1 MQQEPIDLANRRK
14 VYFDTSAWDYVSK
27 HARGE
32 EVVCLIRQ
40 SGAIVLA
47 SVISVAEALRT
58 RDPRSRESICSTI
71 LALHGDGHVLERPQ
85 DLTVAAA
92 EAFLRGEEDVILP
105 RTGSGEAIYSHLRN
119 PNSPPSKELRDWLHN
134 MDNNLN
140 RFIEKTR
147 PQQRDLKT
155 RYCTS
160 KVLER
165 EDFLQIL
172 CELPPTRHLKFS
184 ISQMRDLCQVS
195 DIWKAQ
201 AAALAYMIEL
211 SVRHAPKS
219 KHGKKRP
226 GGPDLWQTVYLGV
239 SEIFVTGDKEL
250 LKAASSVS
258 ACLRYPR
265 CVVSRENFIDGIL
278 RNGGGTTES
287 PVVGGPRCHLCGCN
301 LGSSEGMHCWFF
313 LAFRPRI

>member
-1 MQQEPIDLANRRK
+1 MQQEPIDLANRKK

-27 HARGE
+27 HARRE
-32 EVVCLIRQ
+32 EVVNAIRQ
-40 SGAIVLA
+40 SRTVVLA

-58 RDPRSRESICSTI
+58 RNPRIRESICSTI
-71 LALHGDGHVLERPQ
+71 LILHGDGHLLERPQ

-92 EAFLRGEEDVILP
+92 EAFLRGEKDVTLP
-105 RTGSGEAIYSHLRN
+105 RTESGQAIYTHLMN
-119 PNSPPSKELRDWLHN
+119 PTSPPSKALWDWLHN

-184 ISQMRDLCQVS
+184 ISQMRDLCQAS
-195 DIWKAQ
+195 DIWQAQ

-211 SVRHAPKS
+211 SVKHAPKS

-226 GGPDLWQTVYLGV
+226 RGPDLWQTVYLGV
-239 SEIFVTGDKEL
+239 SEIFVTGDEEL

-265 CVVSRENFIDGIL
+265 CVVSRESFIDGMP
-278 RNGGGTTES
+278 RGGGESTES
-287 PVVGGPRCHLCGCN
+287 PAIGGLRCRLCGCN
-301 LGSSEGMHCWFF
+301 LGCSEGMHANA
-313 LAFRPRI
+313 LPL